1 MYPSYVPS
9 GYLFLVEMTQVHVA
23 AKIADLIVVGLEL
36 FKVVLTRF
44 NSLPAAVTKGV
55 GVVELMV
62 WSWLVMT
69 VLWHLTVT
77 V

>member
-1 MYPSYVPS
+1 M
-9 GYLFLVEMTQVHVA
+9 HVA

-44 NSLPAAVTKGV
+44 NLLPAAVTKGV
-55 GVVELMV
+55 GVVELVV

>member
-1 MYPSYVPS
+1 M
-9 GYLFLVEMTQVHVA
+9 HVT

-44 NSLPAAVTKGV
+44 YLLPAAVTKGV

-62 WSWLVMT
+62 WGWLVMT

>member
-1 MYPSYVPS
+1 M
-9 GYLFLVEMTQVHVA
+9 HVA

-36 FKVVLTRF
+36 FRVVLTRF
-44 NSLPAAVTKGV
+44 NLLPAAVTKGV

>member
-1 MYPSYVPS
+1 M
-9 GYLFLVEMTQVHVA
+9 HVA
-23 AKIADLIVVGLEL
+23 SKIADLIVVGVEL

>member
-1 MYPSYVPS
+1 M
-9 GYLFLVEMTQVHVA
+9 HVA

-36 FKVVLTRF
+36 FRVVLTRF
-44 NSLPAAVTKGV
+44 NLLPAAVTKGV
-55 GVVELMV
+55 GVVELVV

>member
-1 MYPSYVPS
+1 M
-9 GYLFLVEMTQVHVA
+9 HVA
-23 AKIADLIVVGLEL
+23 AKIADLIVVGLKL

>member
-9 GYLFLVEMTQVHVA
+9 GYLFLVEMTQVHVT
-23 AKIADLIVVGLEL
+23 AKIADLIVVGVEL

-44 NSLPAAVTKGV
+44 YLLPAAVTKGV

-62 WSWLVMT
+62 WGWLVMT
-69 VLWHLTVT
+69 VL
-77 V
+77 

>member
-1 MYPSYVPS
+1 M
-9 GYLFLVEMTQVHVA
+9 HVA
-23 AKIADLIVVGLEL
+23 AKIADLIVVGVEL

-44 NSLPAAVTKGV
+44 YLLPAAVTKGV

>member
-1 MYPSYVPS
+1 M
-9 GYLFLVEMTQVHVA
+9 HVA
-23 AKIADLIVVGLEL
+23 AKIAYSSWRGA

-44 NSLPAAVTKGV
+44 YLLPAAVTKGV

>member
-1 MYPSYVPS
+1 M
-9 GYLFLVEMTQVHVA
+9 HVA

-44 NSLPAAVTKGV
+44 YLLPAAVTKGV

-69 VLWHLTVT
+69 VLWQLTVT

>member
-1 MYPSYVPS
+1 M
-9 GYLFLVEMTQVHVA
+9 HVA

-44 NSLPAAVTKGV
+44 NSLPAVVTKGV

>member
-1 MYPSYVPS
+1 M
-9 GYLFLVEMTQVHVA
+9 HVT
-23 AKIADLIVVGLEL
+23 AKIADLIVVGVEL

-44 NSLPAAVTKGV
+44 YLLPAAVTKGV

-69 VLWHLTVT
+69 VLWQLTVT

>member
-1 MYPSYVPS
+1 M
-9 GYLFLVEMTQVHVA
+9 HVA

-44 NSLPAAVTKGV
+44 YLLPAAVTKGV

>member
-9 GYLFLVEMTQVHVA
+9 GYLFLVEMTQVHVV

-69 VLWHLTVT
+69 VLLHLTVT

>member
-1 MYPSYVPS
+1 M
-9 GYLFLVEMTQVHVA
+9 HVA

-44 NSLPAAVTKGV
+44 NSLPAVTKGV

>member
-1 MYPSYVPS
+1 M
-9 GYLFLVEMTQVHVA
+9 HVA
-23 AKIADLIVVGLEL
+23 AKIADLIVVSLEL